1 MVFDTR
7 LEMRGINTTAPQD
20 DIVKTMCFEGLF
32 HLRRRHH
39 DRLGG
44 TVEPAHETIGQGL
57 RQQLARTQI
66 FGKAG
71 VISGA
76 EIELATQAVAAC
88 RQAHWPF
95 GSDMNAVRRES
106 VERSSYL
113 GIGPIGQP
121 NFGIS
126 RTSKSAK
133 IARCQH
139 QYLVPLALQALLCG
153 PQSVNYAIDLR
164 LACVAYDGNAHKS
177 STPANF
183 DTFLACMISPQVTR
197 RNSPEV
203 SSTKADRLS
212 TQSPSLQ

>member
-113 GIGPIGQP
+113 GIRLIGQAY
-121 NFGIS
+121 FRIG
-126 RTSKSAK
+126 RAGKGTK
-133 IARCQH
+133 IAWRQH
-139 QYLVPLALQALLCG
+139 QHLVSFALQALLRS
-153 PQSVNYAIDLR
+153 PQGVDYAIDLG
-164 LACVAYDGNAHKS
+164 LARVAYDGNAHKS

-197 RNSPEV
+197 RNSPEG
-203 SSTKADRLS
+203 SSTNADRLS